1 MKHKLK
7 IILLDLAYSL
17 LISMILILTK
27 IRVGSFL
34 EEIKIYGSTLDT
46 LDVNQNIQEVQGI
59 LSSLNSIATKAYLF
73 IFVLI
78 PLIIFVI
85 YIIFQSKTLM
95 KDKFS
100 YKNFILFSLIPFV
113 FLTLTILLSNL
124 YTLILFIITGY
135 LTFVLYFYDLKKIK
149 IAFNKIYKLFPMYL
163 VYLIL
168 PILSLGFFYLAYT
181 RINVGVEFLLILLFA
196 VLFSIIFSLYKSYLL
211 RKLN

>member
-59 LSSLNSIATKAYLF
+59 LSSLNLIATKAYLF

-135 LTFVLYFYDLKKIK
+135 LTFVLYFY
-149 IAFNKIYKLFPMYL
+149 
-163 VYLIL
+163 
-168 PILSLGFFYLAYT
+168 
-181 RINVGVEFLLILLFA
+181 
-196 VLFSIIFSLYKSYLL
+196 
-211 RKLN
+211 

>member
-59 LSSLNSIATKAYLF
+59 LSSLNLIATKAYLF

>member
-7 IILLDLAYSL
+7 IILLDLVYFL
-17 LISMILILTK
+17 LISMILILTRA
-27 IRVGSFL
+27 RVGGFL
-34 EEIKIYGSTLDT
+34 EEIKVYGSALDS
-46 LDVNQNIQEVQGI
+46 LNVNENIQEVQGI
-59 LSSLNSIATKAYLF
+59 LSSLNSIATKTYLF

-78 PLIIFVI
+78 PLVIFII
-85 YIIFQSKTLM
+85 YIIFQAKTL
-95 KDKFS
+95 KKEKFS

-113 FLTLTILLSNL
+113 FLALTIFLSNI

-149 IAFNKIYKLFPMYL
+149 IVFNKIYKLFPMYL
-163 VYLIL
+163 IYLIL

-181 RINVGVEFLLILLFA
+181 RISLGIEFLLILLFA
-196 VLFSIIFSLYKSYLL
+196 VLFSIIFSLYKFYLL